1 MNIRIEV
8 KKAVPGSKRTE
19 YLKTYATKTEFFT
32 TPDDF
37 PMIWEK
43 LCIV

>member
-19 YLKTYATKTEFFT
+19 YLKTYATKTEFSLLLT
-32 TPDDF
+32 IF

>member
-19 YLKTYATKTEFFT
+19 YLKT
-32 TPDDF
+32 
-37 PMIWEK
+37 WEK